1 MDIFS
6 VLTLFGGLALFL
18 YGMNVMGGAL
28 EKLAG
33 SRLERILERLTDN
46 PIKGVLLGFGVTAII
61 QSSSAVTVMVVGFV
75 NAGIM
80 KLAQAVGVIMGA
92 NIGTT
97 VTAWILSLTG
107 IQGDSV
113 FVRLLKPE
121 SFSPILAVV
130 GIVLIMFAKRD
141 RKKDIGSILV
151 GFAVLMF
158 GMSTM
163 SNAVSPLAD
172 VPEFQQVFVMFSNPF
187 LGVLMGAAL
196 TAIIQ
201 SSSASVGILQAL
213 SITGSV
219 TYGSAIPI
227 IMGQNIGTCVTALIS
242 SIGANKN
249 AKRAAMVHLY
259 FNIIGTVLFLILF
272 YSLNAIFHFDF
283 VSQSLDPVG
292 IAIIHTTFNLL
303 STAVLLPFSSKLAK
317 LATLTVRD
325 GASAAEQDEPDMP
338 FLDERFLNTPSFAVE
353 QCRNTTVQMAQLTRR
368 TIFAAID
375 GIGAYTPK
383 LDEQIRADEDRLDLY
398 EDKLGTYLVKLSS
411 KELSERD
418 SNEIS
423 KLLHSIG
430 DFERIGDHA
439 VNMLVASKELWE
451 KQLRFSEKA
460 QRELDVMRHAVH
472 EIVDTT
478 IDAFVNEDLS
488 LAAKVEP
495 LEQVIDE
502 LDVEI
507 KTRHIERL
515 TAGECTIEL
524 GFILSDIL
532 GNYERISD
540 HCSNIAVCIIQTEN
554 AMFETHGYLNE
565 IKTSGDVGFLKDFNQ
580 YRSKYALPSH
590 Q

>member
-18 YGMNVMGGAL
+18 YGMNVMGSSL

-46 PIKGVLLGFGVTAII
+46 PIKGVLLGLGVTAVI

-107 IQGDSV
+107 IQGDSFLV
-113 FVRLLKPE
+113 QLLKPE
-121 SFSPILAVV
+121 SFSPVLAVV
-130 GIVLIMFAKRD
+130 GVALTMFAKRD
-141 RKKDIGSILV
+141 KKKDVGTILV

-158 GMSTM
+158 GMSAM
-163 SNAVSPLAD
+163 SGAVKPLAD
-172 VPEFQQVFVMFSNPF
+172 VPEFQQVLVMFSNPF
-187 LGVLMGAAL
+187 LGVLTGAAL

-242 SIGANKN
+242 SVGANKN

-259 FNIIGTVLFLILF
+259 FNIIGTVLFLTLF
-272 YSLNAIFHFDF
+272 YSLNAIFKFSF
-283 VSQSLDPVG
+283 VSQALDPVG
-292 IAIIHTTFNLL
+292 IAIVHTIFNLL
-303 STAVLLPFSSKLAK
+303 STAVLLPFSSKLAR

-325 GASAAEQDEPDMP
+325 GKSDAATDLPDMP

-353 QCRNTTVQMAQLTRR
+353 QCRNTTVQMAQLTRA

-439 VNMLVASKELWE
+439 VNLLAASKELWE
-451 KQLRFSEKA
+451 KQLSFSEKA
-460 QRELDVMRHAVH
+460 QRELDVIRKAIR
-472 EIVDTT
+472 EIVNTT
-478 IDAFVNEDLS
+478 IDAFVQENLD

-502 LDVEI
+502 IGVEV

-554 AMFETHGYLNE
+554 TMFETHGYLNE
-565 IKTSGDVGFLKDFNQ
+565 IKTSGDAGFLKDFNQ
-580 YRSKYALPSH
+580 YRDKYALPSH
-590 Q
+590 R

>member
-1 MDIFS
+1 M
-6 VLTLFGGLALFL
+6 
-18 YGMNVMGGAL
+18 
-28 EKLAG
+28 
-33 SRLERILERLTDN
+33 
-46 PIKGVLLGFGVTAII
+46 
-61 QSSSAVTVMVVGFV
+61 
-75 NAGIM
+75 
-80 KLAQAVGVIMGA
+80 
-92 NIGTT
+92 
-97 VTAWILSLTG
+97 
-107 IQGDSV
+107 
-113 FVRLLKPE
+113 
-121 SFSPILAVV
+121 
-130 GIVLIMFAKRD
+130 
-141 RKKDIGSILV
+141 
-151 GFAVLMF
+151 
-158 GMSTM
+158 
-163 SNAVSPLAD
+163 
-172 VPEFQQVFVMFSNPF
+172 
-187 LGVLMGAAL
+187 
-196 TAIIQ
+196 
-201 SSSASVGILQAL
+201 
-213 SITGSV
+213 
-219 TYGSAIPI
+219 
-227 IMGQNIGTCVTALIS
+227 
-242 SIGANKN
+242 
-249 AKRAAMVHLY
+249 
-259 FNIIGTVLFLILF
+259 
-272 YSLNAIFHFDF
+272 
-283 VSQSLDPVG
+283 
-292 IAIIHTTFNLL
+292 
-303 STAVLLPFSSKLAK
+303 
-317 LATLTVRD
+317 
-325 GASAAEQDEPDMP
+325 
-338 FLDERFLNTPSFAVE
+338 
-353 QCRNTTVQMAQLTRR
+353 
-368 TIFAAID
+368 
-375 GIGAYTPK
+375 
-383 LDEQIRADEDRLDLY
+383 
-398 EDKLGTYLVKLSS
+398 KLSS

-460 QRELDVMRHAVH
+460 QRELDVMRRAVH